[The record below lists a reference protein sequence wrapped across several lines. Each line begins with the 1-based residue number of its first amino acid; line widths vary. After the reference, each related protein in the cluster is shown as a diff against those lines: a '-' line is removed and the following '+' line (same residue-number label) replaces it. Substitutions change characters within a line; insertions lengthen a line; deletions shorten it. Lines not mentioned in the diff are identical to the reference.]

1 MGQKIHP
8 IGFRIGVI
16 RDWESKWYADKT
28 YSELLYEDHQIRRYL
43 RRRLQGG
50 ALSHIEIE
58 RQANKVKVTLYTG
71 KPGVIIGRGGKG
83 VDDLKAQIENRFK
96 KQVAVNVQE
105 IRNPELDGQLVS
117 ESIAQQIE
125 KRIAPKRAIR
135 QAIQRSMRMGAQGI
149 RVLVAGRLGG
159 AEMARREGGK
169 DGKIPLHTLRAD
181 IDYGFTEARTTYGH
195 IGVKVWLYR
204 GEILPDQRRMMK
216 EMPAPEPFAPRGPRS
231 DGDRGRGGY
240 GGDRGGRGPGGGGGG
255 RGGRGGGGGGRGGG
269 GGGYGG
275 GGGRGG
281 GYGGGGGRGG
291 GGGGRSGGGGG
302 PQQGRS

>member
-16 RDWESKWYADKT
+16 RDWESKWFAEKT
-28 YSELLYEDHQIRRYL
+28 YAELLYEDHLIRTFL
-43 RRRLQGG
+43 RKRLQNA
-50 ALSHIEIE
+50 ALSHVEIE
-58 RQANKVKVTLYTG
+58 RQANKVKITLYTG

-96 KQVAVNVQE
+96 KQVVLNVQE
-105 IRNPELDGQLVS
+105 IRNVEMDAQLVS

-169 DGKIPLHTLRAD
+169 VGKIPLHTLRAD
-181 IDYGFTEARTTYGH
+181 IDYGFTEARTTYGN
-195 IGVKVWLYR
+195 IGVKTWIYR
-204 GEILPDQRRMMK
+204 GDILPDQRRLMK
-216 EMPAPEPFAPRGPRS
+216 EMPAPEPFAPRGPRR
-231 DGDRGRGGY
+231 DGEGGGGRGGWG
-240 GGDRGGRGPGGGGGG
+240 GGD

-269 GGGYGG
+269 GRGGRGGGGGYGG
-275 GGGRGG
+275 GGGRGGG

-291 GGGGRSGGGGG
+291 GGGYGGGGG
-302 PQQGRS
+302 RGRS